1 MAVLLIIRE
10 ENEERRV
17 KLTAQPLILGR
28 SSKCHVQIKD
38 QMCSGKHCAF
48 KLNQQFK
55 VLVKDLESTNGTYLN
70 DCQIMDTHLM
80 LDDVLKIGNCEI
92 FIDRSE
98 LSPKEKA
105 ILTRDEPTAQI
116 KFMDLPSSQRTVKPS
131 QVVRAKQQAQQGA
144 KPGSKPVP
152 KAPKKFFP
160 ESEEKTMV
168 AKKPVPKQEPVKKPQ
183 APEGT
188 NTNTNTSLKERLAQ
202 KAKNLNQKKSAPQVE
217 VSNERQIDLE
227 ESSGDT
233 QFIQLDKGDKSSP
246 GDKKKKSSLASKLKK
261 VFKK

>member
-1 MAVLLIIRE
+1 MPVLLVIRE
-10 ENEERRV
+10 NDEEKRV

-28 SSKCHVQIKD
+28 SSKSHIQIQD

-48 KLNQQFK
+48 KLNQQFR

-70 DCQIMDTHLM
+70 DCQIMDSHLM
-80 LDDVLKIGNCEI
+80 LDDIIKIGNCEI

-116 KFMDLPSSQRTVKPS
+116 KFVDLPSKKKVVKPS
-131 QVVRAKQQAQQGA
+131 QVVRAKQQAA
-144 KPGSKPVP
+144 KSSQSK
-152 KAPKKFFP
+152 ASPKKFFP
-160 ESEEKTMV
+160 EKEEAKTVV
-168 AKKPVPKQEPVKKPQ
+168 AKIKSPETPIKK
-183 APEGT
+183 EET
-188 NTNTNTSLKERLAQ
+188 NTGLKERLA
-202 KAKNLNQKKSAPQVE
+202 KKGKSLKKGDASLD

-233 QFIQLDKGDKSSP
+233 KLIKLDKGT
-246 GDKKKKSSLASKLKK
+246 GKKKTSLASKIKK
-261 VFKK
+261 AFKK